1 LWKTFPK
8 AVQPSSVSSL
18 PQWSQLFDDLLT
30 VFTALFPI
38 LARTS
43 GSERLAEPPSPGKLL
58 FGVAGD
64 RRVIFGDIFL
74 LDIFL
79 AGETLGDTEALGEST
94 VRGEGALDGVLV
106 GVLGDGLLL
115 GELVLATV
123 SRLVG
128 LLRPGEAVWFFTAL
142 LAGDFERVLGEV
154 GTDRVGRGETGRE
167 NGVLGEPRGE
177 PRGDPGIDRLV
188 LLGRHRPPQQSSSS
202 SRSSLLCFTPSG
214 CNLLILAE
222 ISPKSFSPLKLLLI
236 LGEFILTD
244 PIIGLFGAEFVLDI
258 LSLENSVGGGSQ
270 S

>member
-30 VFTALFPI
+30 VLTALFPI

-43 GSERLAEPPSPGKLL
+43 GSERFTEPPSPGKLL

-64 RRVIFGDIFL
+64 LRVIFGDIFRV
-74 LDIFL
+74 DIFL
-79 AGETLGDTEALGEST
+79 AGEALGDTEVLGEST

-142 LAGDFERVLGEV
+142 LPGDFERVLGEL
-154 GTDRVGRGETGRE
+154 GTDRAGRGETGRE

-177 PRGDPGIDRLV
+177 PRGDPGIDRLF
-188 LLGRHRPPQQSSSS
+188 LFGRHRPPQQSSSS

-258 LSLENSVGGGSQ
+258 LSLELQ
-270 S
+270 K